1 MSGGDSTGGWGGAI
15 AQEDDCDDIRIHVR
29 LSSVDELVLILVNV
43 NDHLEIQKN
52 DASIVAIKNG
62 QIVGAIASADVIKL
76 KKCIDSGH
84 QYIGIVI
91 EKDDGKCVIS
101 ISAIK

>member
-1 MSGGDSTGGWGGAI
+1 MSGGDSSGGWSGAI

-29 LSSVDELVLILVNV
+29 LSSVDEPVLILVNV
-43 NDHLEIQKN
+43 NDRLDIQKN

-84 QYIGIVI
+84 QYVGIVI
-91 EKDDGKCVIS
+91 EKDAGKCVIS

>member
-1 MSGGDSTGGWGGAI
+1 MSGGDSSGGWGGAI
-15 AQEDDCDDIRIHVR
+15 AQEDDCVDIRIHVR
-29 LSSVDELVLILVNV
+29 LSSVNEVVLENVNV
-43 NDHLEIQKN
+43 NDHLDIQKN
-52 DASIVAIKNG
+52 DASIVAMKNG
-62 QIVGAIASADVIKL
+62 AIVGAIASADVMKL

-84 QYIGIVI
+84 QYVGVVI

>member
-15 AQEDDCDDIRIHVR
+15 TQEDDCDDIRIQVR
-29 LSSVDELVLILVNV
+29 LSSVDELVLISVNV

-52 DASIVAIKNG
+52 EASIVAIKNG
-62 QIVGAIASADVIKL
+62 KIVGAIASADVIKL

-84 QYIGIVI
+84 QYVGIVV